1 MRIAVGICYAQAG
14 AGDIYLQPSDRLLF
28 TIISRQGCPLV
39 VIMQNDHPASA
50 PASAASIPT
59 TIQVLAFCLL
69 GPWIFPRPSLLLGSQ
84 CCPSWSTGFSGC
96 QRAKRQVRT
105 EAERRVSVQRLFKP
119 QRPPTS
125 LFIRE
130 QHPDLPLESF
140 LPSLPMRVSDLPGP
154 VICQDWL
161 GSGHV
166 T

>member
-1 MRIAVGICYAQAG
+1 MLRTGGAEEGLAVRIAVGICYAQAG

-119 QRPPTS
+119 QRP
-125 LFIRE
+125 
-130 QHPDLPLESF
+130 Q
-140 LPSLPMRVSDLPGP
+140 LPSLSENSILTSLWRASSQA
-154 VICQDWL
+154 CQ
-161 GSGHV
+161 
-166 T
+166 